1 MLDLNNITILG
12 GTGFIG
18 SNLVFELSKFS
29 NNITVLTR
37 NREKNKKLLVIPNVK
52 IVEADINDEISLRE
66 YTKDSDLVINTVGIL
81 NELDSTNNFMNLHV
95 NVVKKISNVIK
106 HHKIKRML
114 HIGSLNSMNSNLSN
128 YLKTKAEAEKYLL
141 EQTSNFCNVTIFKP
155 SVVFGEND
163 SFFNRFAN
171 ILKYSPIFPLACPY
185 SKFAPIYVDDLTK
198 IIIKS
203 INDKNSY
210 NQAIDVTGPKVYT
223 FYELIQL
230 TLEFLKIKRF
240 VIPLPDFLSR
250 IQAHIFER
258 LPGKIFTID
267 NYHSLQVDSVSDTG
281 LKGTTFIEQVV
292 PIYLNSALNMTE
304 INEWRK
310 KAGR

>member
-1 MLDLNNITILG
+1 MT
-12 GTGFIG
+12 
-18 SNLVFELSKFS
+18 
-29 NNITVLTR
+29 
-37 NREKNKKLLVIPNVK
+37 
-52 IVEADINDEISLRE
+52 
-66 YTKDSDLVINTVGIL
+66 
-81 NELDSTNNFMNLHV
+81 
-95 NVVKKISNVIK
+95 
-106 HHKIKRML
+106 
-114 HIGSLNSMNSNLSN
+114 
-128 YLKTKAEAEKYLL
+128 
-141 EQTSNFCNVTIFKP
+141 
-155 SVVFGEND
+155 
-163 SFFNRFAN
+163 
-171 ILKYSPIFPLACPY
+171 YSPVFPLACPY

-267 NYHSLQVDSVSDTG
+267 NYHSLQVDSISDTG